1 MTTVN
6 CILISIPMS
15 LKDSTIAHSGF
26 DRKNID
32 TLRSATS
39 VNITIIALQ
48 KVLKLTMTFL

>member
-6 CILISIPMS
+6 LISIPMS

-39 VNITIIALQ
+39 VNI
-48 KVLKLTMTFL
+48 KLLLHFRKFLN